1 MPRNGNKQAPLRLR
15 AEEILEADGVP
26 PEEKLADAL
35 EQIIHELQ
43 VHQIELE
50 LQNEEL
56 RNTRNDLE
64 ESRLRYMDLYHN
76 APVGYVV
83 LDGTGTIREA
93 NATFAEMVRRDRA
106 NILDKPFGEF
116 ILPADRGIFFAR
128 AKTFF
133 KNPQGKNFELRIHTG
148 TSAPCHVSLKGT
160 LFVRR
165 TSKQE
170 QSGKNELL
178 LTITDITDLK
188 RLEQD
193 NLLLQKQLTS
203 KEKEESLGRMAGAIA
218 HHYNNLLFVILGNI
232 ELAMGQAS
240 YDELLTQSLMQA
252 MEGTNRAA
260 EISSRMLTYLG
271 LNTKNKIEIDLGQF
285 CRQRLPFA
293 LNNNAELSEI
303 YTDFPEQG
311 PLIMANACQIEEI
324 LAILLEN
331 ARESRQDGAS
341 IIKLAVSTVRAR
353 EISTTHRFPVAW
365 SSPEMDFACLQIS
378 DNGCGIDDEH
388 LGRIFDPFFSDKLT
402 GRGMGLPLALGIIR
416 AHKGCVTVESRP
428 GQGTTFNI
436 YLPLINRNQ
445 TAPTPR

>member
-1 MPRNGNKQAPLRLR
+1 MPRQGNIPGPLRRR
-15 AEEILEADGVP
+15 AEEILEAKGVP

-56 RNTRNDLE
+56 RSTRNDLE
-64 ESRLRYMDLYHN
+64 ESRLRYMNLYHN

-83 LDGTGTIREA
+83 LDSAGGIREA

-106 NILDKPFGEF
+106 YILGKPFGEF

-128 AKTFF
+128 AKTFL
-133 KNPQGKNFELRIHTG
+133 KNPQGKNLELRMHTG
-148 TSAPCHVSLKGT
+148 DPEPCHVSLKGT
-160 LFVRR
+160 LLAR
-165 TSKQE
+165 KIDQE
-170 QSGKNELL
+170 QPEDDELL

-232 ELAMGQAS
+232 ELALGQAS

-285 CRQRLPFA
+285 CRQRLPYA
-293 LNNNAELSEI
+293 LDNKAELSEI
-303 YTDFPEQG
+303 YTEFPEQG
-311 PLIMANACQIEEI
+311 PLIMASTNQIEEI

-331 ARESRQDGAS
+331 ARESRQDGES
-341 IIKLAVSTVRAR
+341 IIKLAISTVRAR

-365 SSPEMDFACLQIS
+365 SSPDSDFACLQIS
-378 DNGCGIDDEH
+378 DNGCGIDEEH

-428 GQGTTFNI
+428 SQGTTFNI
-436 YLPLINRNQ
+436 YFPLIRGSQ
-445 TAPTPR
+445 SGPARP

>member
-1 MPRNGNKQAPLRLR
+1 MPRPGKISEPLRRR
-15 AEEILEADGVP
+15 AEEILEAKGVP

-56 RNTRNDLE
+56 RSTRNDLE
-64 ESRLRYMDLYHN
+64 ESRLRYMNLYHN

-83 LDGTGTIREA
+83 LDSAGGIREV

-106 NILDKPFGEF
+106 YILGKPFGEF
-116 ILPADRGIFFAR
+116 IHPADRGIFFAR
-128 AKTFF
+128 AKTFL
-133 KNPQGKNFELRIHTG
+133 KNPQGKNLELRIH
-148 TSAPCHVSLKGT
+148 ADDPEPCHVSLKGT
-160 LFVRR
+160 LVPRK
-165 TSKQE
+165 TSQE
-170 QSGKNELL
+170 QPEDDELL

-232 ELAMGQAS
+232 ELALGQAS

-293 LNNNAELSEI
+293 LDNKAELSEI
-303 YTDFPEQG
+303 YTEFPEQG
-311 PLIMANACQIEEI
+311 PLVLASTSQIEEI

-331 ARESRQDGAS
+331 ARESRQDGES
-341 IIKLAVSTVRAR
+341 VIKLAISTVRAR

-365 SSPEMDFACLQIS
+365 SSPDADFACLQIS
-378 DNGCGIDDEH
+378 DNGCGIEEEH

-416 AHKGCVTVESRP
+416 AHKGCVTVESRL

-436 YLPLINRNQ
+436 YFPLIRSSQ
-445 TAPTPR
+445 SSSARH